1 MADLTTW
8 SGSRSPGNLEGYM
21 ERLVNAFN
29 PSTMGA
35 DVPGND
41 LGRTARAAL
50 PLDLP
55 FFLGLQT

>member
-29 PSTMGA
+29 PSTMG
-35 DVPGND
+35 G
-41 LGRTARAAL
+41 
-50 PLDLP
+50 
-55 FFLGLQT
+55 